1 MSWIHARWILV
12 ASWQNS
18 NVHRQNKACFL
29 SSRALLIRLI
39 DLTNGN
45 SKPFFKIGMT
55 KEVKKELNVLEC
67 FLETF
72 NGSSIF
78 LPNKWSSSHELK
90 SYTYVSSSIS
100 YAVVFGGQWFYGNWE
115 LKSSP
120 NSCGNKSVGKYV
132 DLQMYFI

>member
-67 FLETF
+67 FLEHSMDPRFFSQISGQVRMSLNHTHIVRVL
-72 NGSSIF
+72 SVMQRYSV
-78 LPNKWSSSHELK
+78 
-90 SYTYVSSSIS
+90 VS
-100 YAVVFGGQWFYGNWE
+100 VFMETGIVIGNIIIPQ
-115 LKSSP
+115 S
-120 NSCGNKSVGKYV
+120 
-132 DLQMYFI
+132 